1 MGESELNRDDPGQA
15 AGAVEGPA
23 DAQVVANQV
32 KAQIDAL
39 AAWPDPAGFQQ
50 LLTLSEYLGVAIGES
65 ARTVAQQGSW
75 GQVAGYASTSKQAA
89 WSRWH

>member
-1 MGESELNRDDPGQA
+1 MGEPEVEQNGPGQA
-15 AGAVEGPA
+15 
-23 DAQVVANQV
+23 DAQGE
-32 KAQIDAL
+32 AQEWAAQARAAIDAL
-39 AAWPDPAGFQQ
+39 AAWPDPAGFQH
-50 LLTLSEYLGVAIGES
+50 LLALSEHLGLAIGES